1 MAKPP
6 VDGAGRQPAS
16 GERAR
21 EGAERARLTLR
32 RLVGLDRS
40 GPPPPETLA
49 GRPLHPWTLPNLLVA
64 LRFLGIPVFLVVA
77 FSSGD
82 GTTFAG
88 ALLYFT
94 LGVSDYLDGITARVT
109 GQYSRLGA
117 IIDPLVDRLLVVAGL
132 VVCWHFQTLPRW
144 AIAALV
150 ARELLMVAL
159 ARVVLTRGLDLK
171 INWPGRIGVF
181 WTLSAPCW
189 AMLDVRVLALLGLYV
204 GLALAW
210 ASTAMY
216 VRDGVAQLRS
226 RPST

>member
-6 VDGAGRQPAS
+6 VAGPDRQAGA

-21 EGAERARLTLR
+21 EGAQRARLTFR
-32 RLVGLDRS
+32 RRFGLDRS

-49 GRPLHPWTLPNLLVA
+49 GSPLHPWTLPNLLVA
-64 LRFLGIPVFLVVA
+64 IRFLGIPVFLVVG

-82 GTTFAG
+82 GTTVAG
-88 ALLYFT
+88 AVLYFV
-94 LGVSDYLDGITARVT
+94 LGFSDYLDGITARVT

-144 AIAALV
+144 AIAVLA
-150 ARELLMVAL
+150 ARELLMVVL
-159 ARVVLTRGLDLK
+159 ARVALTRGLDLK
-171 INWPGRIGVF
+171 INWPGRIAVF

-204 GLALAW
+204 GLALALV
-210 ASTAMY
+210 STGMY
-216 VRDGVAQLRS
+216 LRDGAAQLRS